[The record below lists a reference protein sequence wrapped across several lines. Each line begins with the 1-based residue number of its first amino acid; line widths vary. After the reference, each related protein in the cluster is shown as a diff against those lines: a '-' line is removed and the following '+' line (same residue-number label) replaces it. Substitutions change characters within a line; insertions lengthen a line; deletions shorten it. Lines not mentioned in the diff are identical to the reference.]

1 MFKILS
7 LDGGGI
13 RGAFTAAVLAEIESR
28 LQRPIGDYFDLV
40 AGTSTGGLIAAAV
53 ATGMSASAIVD
64 FYKGTGPMVF
74 APRPKYKPEKI
85 RRRVGMPI
93 ARFATKKTVGVE
105 LDEVLQTKYESAP
118 LEVAIHD
125 VFGDQLVGE
134 ISKCRMVIPAVD
146 VTAGRTIVFKTPHL
160 PGLTRDRHFRITD
173 VLMGTTAAPTFFP
186 HAKLGEDGAIVDGG
200 LWANN
205 PSLVAYTEAM
215 KIRTSADRDCDPR
228 FEPEDIQILSIGTGE
243 PRYSH
248 RPPDDCA
255 GIGWWGPKVFDVASI
270 SQSQGV
276 SFQLKYLL
284 DDRYCRINFELPDM
298 SWTLD
303 ALEHLPSLLHQ
314 GRTVAHDNLANIFGT
329 FFRELASDFVP
340 FDDCGEA
347 VRSRHELAHS
357 T

>member
-53 ATGMSASAIVD
+53 ATGISTSTMVD
-64 FYKGTGPMVF
+64 FYRDKGREVF
-74 APRPKYKPEKI
+74 APRPMYKPEKL
-85 RRRVGMPI
+85 RWRVGMPI
-93 ARFATKKTVGVE
+93 ARLAMKKTVGVE

-118 LEVAIHD
+118 LQTAIHE

-134 ISKCRMVIPAVD
+134 ISKCRIVIPAVD

-160 PGLTRDRHFRITD
+160 PGLTRDRHFRIAD
-173 VLMGTTAAPTFFP
+173 VLMATTAAPTYFP
-186 HAKLGEDGAIVDGG
+186 HAKLGEDGAIIDGG

-215 KIRTSADRDCDPR
+215 KIRTSAKRDSDPQ
-228 FEPEDIQILSIGTGE
+228 FEPEDIHILSIGTGE

-248 RPPDDCA
+248 RPPGDGA
-255 GIGWWGPKVFDVASI
+255 GIGWWGPKVFDVAST
-270 SQSQGV
+270 SQSQGI
-276 SFQLKYLL
+276 SFQLQYLL
-284 DDRYCRINFELPDM
+284 GDRYFRINFGLPDA

-303 ALEHLPSLLHQ
+303 GLQHLPSLLHQ
-314 GRTVAHDNLANIFGT
+314 GRTVAHDNLTNVFECFFG
-329 FFRELASDFVP
+329 EVAPEFVA
-340 FDDCGEA
+340 FDDCGNTVCA
-347 VRSRHELAHS
+347 SPSRSL
-357 T
+357 